1 MKQSQR
7 EAYRSHL
14 RDMARAETLE
24 EMMASKMWALSCIDN
39 MRKSVSEKEA
49 SDMET
54 TVKVFEYK
62 ARKRLVL

>member
-1 MKQSQR
+1 
-7 EAYRSHL
+7 
-14 RDMARAETLE
+14 MARAETLE